1 MSVPLPVQDL
11 RGAFRKNIPDRAMP
25 KLSRVKLTKRT
36 GDAAKAPAH
45 GDAFTWDCEVRG
57 FGLRVYA
64 SGRRLF
70 LFQYQAPGTAQTRRV
85 AAA

>member
-1 MSVPLPVQDL
+1 
-11 RGAFRKNIPDRAMP
+11 MP
-25 KLSRVKLTKRT
+25 KLSRVKLAKRT